1 MKTIH
6 RHMLVP
12 GLLAA
17 LLGGCSGS
25 ETPKPDPHAIELQ
38 RADRRWMEG
47 DPGRAMESLHGI
59 LETDTKSFGARY
71 RQGVIRFRDEPR
83 EALADFEAAAALD
96 PGHPGPRLFSGL
108 VRMSLSDLEG
118 ADRDMANAESRAW
131 ERRGFPYP
139 PPGDPVRE
147 GMDALT
153 ADRPREARDIFSL
166 ALDESPKRAELWA
179 LFASASLRS
188 GEMDDAVEAAERALD
203 LDERMAFAHVVLAG
217 AASSREDPVATRAH
231 LDLALEI
238 DPRLAGAHYL
248 YGALWLRESEYSRAA
263 NAFLQAMLEEP
274 TSPESHF
281 SLGRV
286 LMSMRRNQ
294 IASNLMQQAEGV
306 QQLLDR
312 KYPPP
317 NK

>member
-1 MKTIH
+1 M
-6 RHMLVP
+6 
-12 GLLAA
+12 GA
-17 LLGGCSGS
+17 LC
-25 ETPKPDPHAIELQ
+25 Q
-38 RADRRWMEG
+38 R
-47 DPGRAMESLHGI
+47 
-59 LETDTKSFGARY
+59 
-71 RQGVIRFRDEPR
+71 V
-83 EALADFEAAAALD
+83 
-96 PGHPGPRLFSGL
+96 
-108 VRMSLSDLEG
+108 
-118 ADRDMANAESRAW
+118 
-131 ERRGFPYP
+131 
-139 PPGDPVRE
+139 
-147 GMDALT
+147 
-153 ADRPREARDIFSL
+153 
-166 ALDESPKRAELWA
+166 
-179 LFASASLRS
+179 
-188 GEMDDAVEAAERALD
+188 AAERRDGRRGGSGGAGPGSGRADGLCP
-203 LDERMAFAHVVLAG
+203 RGPGRGGVLPG
-217 AASSREDPVATRAH
+217 GSGRDKAH